1 MNVILMSGI
10 SGAGKDT
17 WLSARFD
24 MEALADESNRPD
36 AVIVSADDYFMRDGV
51 YTFSPSL
58 LPAAHG
64 KCLRDFVEVVSTPAC
79 FHDSLPKHLVVN
91 NTNLSTEELAPYVA
105 LASAYGFPIELVTI
119 HVEPHIA
126 AARSLHV
133 NAINVLKSMHDRL
146 MARKLPPFW
155 SVKQTDVK
163 PHNGHGGGQIG

>member
-17 WLSARFD
+17 YIKQRFQQTSKD
-24 MEALADESNRPD
+24 VDLVAQ
-36 AVIVSADDYFMRDGV
+36 VVSADDYFMRDGV
-51 YTFSPSL
+51 YTFSPSQ

-64 KCLRDFVEVVSTPAC
+64 KCLRDFVEVVSTPLS
-79 FHDSLPKHLVVN
+79 FHDTLPRNLVVN
-91 NTNLSTEELAPYVA
+91 NTNLTTEELAPYVA
-105 LASAYGFPIELVTI
+105 LASAYGYPIELVTI

-133 NAINVLKSMHDRL
+133 NAIHVLKSMHDRL

-155 SVKQTDVK
+155 SVKQIEVK
-163 PHNGHGGGQIG
+163 PINGIFNVG

>member
-17 WLSARFD
+17 YLKQRFTR
-24 MEALADESNRPD
+24 EAK
-36 AVIVSADDYFMRDGV
+36 VVSADDYFMRDGV
-51 YTFSPSL
+51 YTFSPSQ

-64 KCLRDFVEVVSTPAC
+64 KCLRDFNEVISMPVS
-79 FHDSLPKHLVVN
+79 FHDVLPHDLVVN
-91 NTNLSTEELAPYVA
+91 NTNLTTEELAPYVA
-105 LASAYGFPIELVTI
+105 LAAAYSFKVELVTI

-133 NAINVLKSMHDRL
+133 NAINVLKGMHDRL

-155 SVKQTDVK
+155 AVKQTDIK
-163 PHNGHGGGQIG
+163 PANGFASIG

>member
-17 WLSARFD
+17 WIQARFD
-24 MEALADESNRPD
+24 AENAL
-36 AVIVSADDYFMRDGV
+36 VVSADNYFMRDGV
-51 YTFSPSL
+51 YTFDPSL

-64 KCLRDFVEVVSTPAC
+64 KCLRDFVEVVRLSAFVRVST
-79 FHDSLPKHLVVN
+79 LPDNLIVN

-119 HVEPHIA
+119 QCAPHIA

-133 NAINVLKSMHDRL
+133 NAIHVLKSMHDRL
-146 MARKLPPFW
+146 MARKIPPFW
-155 SVKQTDVK
+155 AVKQTVLL
-163 PHNGHGGGQIG
+163 